1 MTVDT
6 LSNVAT
12 TLEALG
18 VEAENPGAFDGA
30 WIATH
35 GERVE
40 SLNPAT
46 GEPLAA
52 VRLATAEDY
61 ERVAAVVRPG
71 LPRVAHLAG
80 PPPGRGRAPAR

>member
-6 LSNVAT
+6 DSRTAQVLDS
-12 TLEALG
+12 LG
-18 VEAENPGAFDGA
+18 IEAENHGAFAGE
-30 WIATH
+30 WLRTS

-52 VRLATAEDY
+52 VRFGTAETT
-61 ERVAAVVRPG
+61 RRS
-71 LPRVAHLAG
+71 
-80 PPPGRGRAPAR
+80 PPCP